1 MKYFL
6 FKVAKAKSDSK
17 RNRLTKMV
25 QSSVICVLESLP
37 IPQANPYW
45 KNRYEAA
52 ENWWIEADAEGL
64 PIREIGFTVDNRPI
78 VIGPLSRNMGFII
91 DSNVTFEQ
99 FQNDESIEREFE
111 RVWNEVKQEMLAENP
126 LPP

>member
-1 MKYFL
+1 
-6 FKVAKAKSDSK
+6 
-17 RNRLTKMV
+17 
-25 QSSVICVLESLP
+25 
-37 IPQANPYW
+37 
-45 KNRYEAA
+45 
-52 ENWWIEADAEGL
+52 
-64 PIREIGFTVDNRPI
+64 
-78 VIGPLSRNMGFII
+78 MGFII